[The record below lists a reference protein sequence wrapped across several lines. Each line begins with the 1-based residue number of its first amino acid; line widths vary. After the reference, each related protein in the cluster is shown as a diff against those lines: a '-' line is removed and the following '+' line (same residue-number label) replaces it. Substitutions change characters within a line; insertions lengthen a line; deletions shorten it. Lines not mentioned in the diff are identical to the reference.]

1 MSSLDISFRSLP
13 AQVTRH
19 LRDEIARGTWQ
30 EWLPSERVLT
40 ETLQV
45 SRKTVRKA
53 LAQLQREKVIQ
64 VRHGIGHR
72 VATRVIPVVP
82 SSETAGEVALL
93 MPEPLEGVRPYTAL
107 WINHLKTHLIEHGVR
122 LHLCSGRRCFTR
134 DPRRALDQLVRSQR
148 AGCWLL
154 AHSTLAVQRWFERH
168 ELRCVIAGS
177 AHPQVN
183 LPDVDL
189 DHAAVNRHAVGILL
203 AAGHR
208 RIAFLTERT
217 GRAGD
222 LASEAAFV
230 AAVRE
235 SSHPDALPLLARHD
249 GTPTNIC
256 AVLDRLLRPPQPPTA
271 LLASNSSAYLTALCA
286 LAQRG
291 LRVPRDFSLVSR
303 GDDPFFA
310 FMLPAPTRYA
320 CSPATFA
327 HKLLKPLLQQLGGE
341 PVSPWNTLIMPTY
354 TRGETLANRAGG

>member
-1 MSSLDISFRSLP
+1 
-13 AQVTRH
+13 
-19 LRDEIARGTWQ
+19 LREEIARGAWR

-53 LAQLQREKVIQ
+53 LAQLQREKLIQ

-72 VATRVIPVVP
+72 VATAIRPATPVQK
-82 SSETAGEVALL
+82 AAAEVALL

-107 WINHLKTHLIEHGVR
+107 WINHLKTHLVEHGVR
-122 LHLCSGRRCFTR
+122 LHLCSGRRCFTP
-134 DPRRALDQLVRSQR
+134 DPGRALERLVHSQP

-154 AHSTLAVQRWFERH
+154 AHSTLAVQRWFERQ

-183 LPDVDL
+183 LPDIDL

-222 LASEAAFV
+222 LASEAAFLT
-230 AAVRE
+230 AAGE
-235 SSHPDALPLLARHD
+235 SSHRDALPLLARHD
-249 GTPTNIC
+249 GTPANIC
-256 AVLDRLLRPPQPPTA
+256 AVLERLLRLPQPPTA

-291 LRVPRDFSLVSR
+291 LRVPRDLSLVSR

-310 FMLPAPTRYA
+310 FVVPAPTRYA

-327 HKLLKPLLQQLGGE
+327 HKLLKPLLQQLRGE

-354 TRGETLANRAGG
+354 TRGETLATRAGG